1 MVLIGLDSGGIE
13 GKHTLRSR
21 YHRRHHRAAAFVL
34 GWPRSDMS
42 LFLLW
47 KYELFRE
54 GWGYK
59 HTGCSETT
67 FWLLEGAAGLVGC
80 MVTVLAFQPS
90 VAGSLAGAD
99 LKKLK
104 LNIVVGRVVCV

>member
-1 MVLIGLDSGGIE
+1 MRQMLI
-13 GKHTLRSR
+13 
-21 YHRRHHRAAAFVL
+21 FVL
-34 GWPRSDMS
+34 EI
-42 LFLLW
+42 
-47 KYELFRE
+47 YEFYL
-54 GWGYK
+54 WGYCQ

-104 LNIVVGRVVCV
+104 LNIVVCVWVV